1 MAGRMLLAALAAG
14 VCVGGCSSTVLIET
28 EQSSAVDF
36 SGFHTYGWQ
45 EDGLPS
51 EENGDSALAT
61 AMADIIRE
69 TVSEGLED
77 KGFVPSQEESPDFLV
92 SYHMVLT
99 DESDASSRLPGE
111 TVITG
116 SEANYRVEPVP
127 VYYHMS
133 RVDGTPHPRKGTIIV
148 YVLDAETKRVVW
160 QSVAADTV
168 VSPISILDRSR
179 YAVRAMIEEFPE
191 A

>member
-1 MAGRMLLAALAAG
+1 MTGRWILAALAAG
-14 VCVGGCSSTVLIET
+14 LCFGGCSSGVLIET
-28 EQSSAVDF
+28 ERSSAVDF

-45 EDGLPS
+45 DANLPS
-51 EENGDSALAT
+51 GENGDSALAL
-61 AMADIIRE
+61 AMAGIIRE
-69 TVSEGLED
+69 TVNEGLKD
-77 KGFVPSQEESPDFLV
+77 KGFVASDTESPDFLV

-99 DESDASSRLPGE
+99 DESDTSARLPGE

-116 SEANYRVEPVP
+116 SSAGYRVEPVP

-133 RVDGTPHPRKGTIIV
+133 RVDGTPRPRKGTIIV
-148 YVLDAETKRVVW
+148 YALDAETKRVVW

-168 VSPISILDRSR
+168 VSPVSVLDRSR
-179 YAVRAMIEEFPE
+179 YAVRTMLQDFPE